1 MIYFTPGP
9 SQLYPTVKEHIN
21 NALQEGFCS
30 ISHRSKRYEAVH
42 QQAVENLKLLLN
54 IPADYHVFFLSS
66 ATEIW
71 DRCIE
76 NLIIEDSIHFVN
88 GSFSEKFYTNL
99 KLLGRTAISINAEPG
114 KGFHD
119 INEIRIPKKSELI
132 SITHNETSTG
142 VVFDNNLITSLRKK
156 YPEKLIAVDAVS
168 SAPYGKI
175 NFTDVDNLYFSV
187 QKGFGLPAGLGV
199 WIVNNHCIEKAKLL
213 QDLDLPIGTYHNL
226 PSFLKF
232 DANHQTPSTPNMLAI
247 YLLAHVTADF
257 LKLGLKQIE
266 TDTEEKASLLY
277 TMIENSNYLDAFV
290 KDKRDQS
297 QTVIVA
303 NSKIPVKTINTYLK
317 DFDMQIGGGY
327 GPWKDQ
333 HIRIANFPAIS
344 KEHVE
349 KLIDALNNLQH

>member
-1 MIYFTPGP
+1 MIYFNPGP
-9 SQLYPTVKEHIN
+9 SQLYPTVKEHLN

-54 IPADYHVFFLSS
+54 IPVDYHVFFLSS

-76 NLIIEDSIHFVN
+76 NLVIENSVHFVN
-88 GSFSEKFYTNL
+88 GSFSEKFYTTA
-99 KLLGRTAISINAEPG
+99 KLLGRTAISVNAEPG

-119 INEIRIPKKSELI
+119 INEIGIPNKTELI
-132 SITHNETSTG
+132 AITHNETSTG
-142 VVFDNNLITSLRKK
+142 VAFDNALLSGLRKK
-156 YPEKLIAVDAVS
+156 YSEQLIAVDAVS
-168 SAPYGKI
+168 STPYGKI
-175 NFTDVDNLYFSV
+175 NFNDLDTLYFSV

-199 WIVNNHCIEKAKLL
+199 WIVNNRCIEKAKQL
-213 QDLDLPIGTYHNL
+213 QQAGNIIGTYHSL

-266 TDTEEKASLLY
+266 KDTEEKASLLY
-277 TMIENSNYLDAFV
+277 SMIENSHYLDAFV

-303 NSKIPVKTINTYLK
+303 NSKIPAKTINAHLSNMG
-317 DFDMQIGGGY
+317 MQIGGGY

-333 HIRIANFPAIS
+333 HIRIANFSAIS
-344 KEHVE
+344 KNDIE
-349 KLIDALNNLQH
+349 KLIGALNKL